1 MRQFQV
7 NRVADLSN
15 ERGIAKRMADAVELC
30 RDNSFFVPALVL
42 AAAGIDRLAGV
53 RKTDKAQKIAY
64 LKLLKKEFPEL
75 CKQISPTEFY
85 SKIRSGLVHGFSPA
99 KGYGLANAQEMD
111 GEYVADL
118 PLRGTRK
125 RFKALNVDRFIT
137 DFVALARRRA
147 A

>member
-1 MRQFQV
+1 MRVFQV
-7 NRVADLSN
+7 KRVTDLSN

-30 RDNSFFVPALVL
+30 RDHSYWVPALVL
-42 AAAGIDRLAGV
+42 ATAGIDRLAGI

-64 LKLLKKEFPEL
+64 MKLLKREFPDL
-75 CKQISPTEFY
+75 CKQISPNEFY
-85 SKIRSGLVHGFSPA
+85 SKIRSGLVHGYSPS

-111 GEYVADL
+111 GEYVAEF

-125 RFKALNVDRFIT
+125 KFRALNVDRFIR